1 MSIVKFDIL
10 KIVFKKL
17 LKPDD
22 LGNLHVFCYI
32 LETFHK
38 VPTDSG
44 CVLHI
49 ATDTLLTPKTM
60 RVAPLSVEKIPSRK
74 GHANGS
80 ARDPNAVF
88 GFHVPPL
95 DHDSFCC
102 GSSVET
108 SSHNIALVAINRA
121 LTRADMP

>member
-44 CVLHI
+44 CVLQYSNGHFVNSQ
-49 ATDTLLTPKTM
+49 DY
-60 RVAPLSVEKIPSRK
+60 ESRTIE
-74 GHANGS
+74 
-80 ARDPNAVF
+80 R
-88 GFHVPPL
+88 
-95 DHDSFCC
+95 
-102 GSSVET
+102 
-108 SSHNIALVAINRA
+108 
-121 LTRADMP
+121 